1 MRRAS
6 ALSVAAVAAFA
17 LAGTAHAHA
26 VAPAAPAAIVTVY
39 PVDRPGG
46 VMVTTGGWGYCQQ
59 VRGLAVRFRYE
70 LLCGRY
76 WKDGY
81 LGKGLRARRHVDWG
95 ERRYLAELA
104 KAAREQHRRIGGR
117 LVLIGVSYSG
127 FGVATLASHEPALRP
142 TRVIVIDSYF
152 DLVARRKRASDS
164 GLTGRE
170 IDAETGG
177 SKAELRRRSVRVP
190 GLAQLVKSGTELT
203 VVWSVSE
210 EERRVLNGATCARD
224 ANAETLQRLAN
235 FMHRPVSAWVTRSR
249 HGHDLWDHG
258 IKIVAG
264 KPPGRRVVFTPG
276 GTIPAWSVCPG

>member
-1 MRRAS
+1 MRRIGVLLL
-6 ALSVAAVAAFA
+6 ALLAALAAV
-17 LAGTAHAHA
+17 GGAHAQVA
-26 VAPAAPAAIVTVY
+26 APAAPAAIVTLY
-39 PVDRPGG
+39 PVERAAG

-70 LLCGRY
+70 LICGRY

-81 LGKGLRARRHVDWG
+81 LGKGLRSRRHVDWG
-95 ERRYLAELA
+95 ESRYLSQLA
-104 KAAREQHRRIGGR
+104 NAVREQHRRVGGA

-127 FGVATLASHEPALRP
+127 FGVATLASHQPALRP
-142 TRVIVIDSYF
+142 NRVIVIDSYF
-152 DLVARRKRASDS
+152 DLVARRRRASDT

-177 SKAELRRRSVRVP
+177 SAAELRRRSARVA
-190 GLAQLVKSGTELT
+190 GLAKLVRGGTELT
-203 VVWSVSE
+203 VVWSISE

-224 ANAETLQRLAN
+224 ANAETLQRLAD
-235 FMHRPVSAWVTRSR
+235 FTSRPVGAWVTRSR

-264 KPPGRRVVFTPG
+264 KPPGRRVFFRPG
-276 GTIPAWSVCPG
+276 GAIPSWSVCPG